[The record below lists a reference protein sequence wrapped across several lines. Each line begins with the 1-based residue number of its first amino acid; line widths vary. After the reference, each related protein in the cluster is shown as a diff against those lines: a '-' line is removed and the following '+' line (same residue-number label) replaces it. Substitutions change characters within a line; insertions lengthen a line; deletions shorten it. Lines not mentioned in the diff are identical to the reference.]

1 MGMELPSPDSP
12 REQVRVLMGRK
23 SDIEAE
29 LETQLSILKANSST
43 LHSPLVDPDGF
54 PRADIDIYAVR
65 GARIR
70 IIELRNDLEA
80 LMNEIG
86 KKLENI
92 YDPSLV
98 PQNSESPADT
108 PFARVDGVAPGS
120 PAADAGLRRED
131 LIVKFGSL
139 TSPTSLQAVA
149 EVVGANEN
157 VGFDSSSALI
167 LSDAHIAEYFNQSSS
182 RWSAGFLQPNT
193 EKRLGWTRDAR
204 RHDIIQVI
212 H

>member
-70 IIELRNDLEA
+70 VIELRNDLEA
-80 LMNEIG
+80 LMSEIG
-86 KKLENI
+86 KKLENV

-98 PQNSESPADT
+98 PQDSESPADT

-120 PAADAGLRRED
+120 PAADAGLKRED

-157 VGFDSSSALI
+157 RSISIRALRDGRPVFFS
-167 LSDAHIAEYFNQSSS
+167 LTPRKGWGGRGMLGCHIVPYTAS
-182 RWSAGFLQPNT
+182 
-193 EKRLGWTRDAR
+193 
-204 RHDIIQVI
+204 
-212 H
+212 

>member
-70 IIELRNDLEA
+70 VIELRNDLEA

-86 KKLENI
+86 KKLENV

-98 PQNSESPADT
+98 PQDSESPVDT

-120 PAADAGLRRED
+120 PAADAGLKRED

-157 VGFDSSSALI
+157 RSISIRALRDGRPVFFS
-167 LSDAHIAEYFNQSSS
+167 LTPRKGWGGRGMLGCHIVPYTAS
-182 RWSAGFLQPNT
+182 
-193 EKRLGWTRDAR
+193 
-204 RHDIIQVI
+204 
-212 H
+212 